1 MAGEI
6 HQRVV
11 ESCLAGVYFPRMDIE
26 GPRNAAALALAQRC
40 LHDAVGQQPEV
51 RAARGGETQAAPP
64 QRSWR
69 DFQQSTSGT
78 LEPVRIPRC
87 TGIAEAVAPDRKQTV
102 FVPIAFFDQHGER

>member
-51 RAARGGETQAAPP
+51 RAARGGEPQAAPP

-69 DFQQSTSGT
+69 DFQQSTSGA
-78 LEPVRIPRC
+78 LEPLGIRGC
-87 TGIAEAVAPDRKQTV
+87 TGIAVDGAPERKPTGIRA
-102 FVPIAFFDQHGER
+102 IALL